1 MSGQNLF
8 SDFPPVR
15 KTEWLDKIKAD
26 LKGRPVAEL
35 FWQLADE
42 LVVDP
47 FAHPEDRRRQLDQ
60 PLTDL
65 RHWWIGASAQAGP
78 ALASLIDEL
87 REGGVQ
93 SLRLVVEARGQM
105 PEVVELLGSRWPD
118 LPHLVLDLPEG
129 ADSEWLEGLAFAKKP
144 DWVAGAACVGAARVI
159 VVGGTDPVA
168 TLVGALQQGCAA
180 LAEAVEQRGL
190 SAKDAHSR
198 LVFRFETGPEY
209 FLELARLRAF
219 ALLWGHV
226 LEGWQVAPRKPV
238 VEVHFAAEAYGD
250 DPYHNMIRATTL
262 AMSALLGGA
271 DRLEVRPVVLPH
283 EGETPFTRRIARN
296 VQHILQLE
304 SHFGKVADPV
314 AGSWYVEQLTD
325 QLARAAWDRFRT
337 SA

>member
-26 LKGRPVAEL
+26 LKGRPVEEL
-35 FWQLADE
+35 FWRLADE

-65 RHWWIGASAQAGP
+65 RRWWIGASAQAGP
-78 ALASLIDEL
+78 ALASLLDEL

-93 SLRLVVEARGQM
+93 SLRLVIEARGQL
-105 PEVVELLGSRWPD
+105 PEAVELLGSRWPD

-129 ADSEWLEGLAFAKKP
+129 ATSDWLEGLAFAKKP
-144 DWVAGAACVGAARVI
+144 DWVAGAAWAEAARVI
-159 VVGGTDPVA
+159 PVPGTDAVA
-168 TLVGALQQGCAA
+168 TLARALQQGCDV
-180 LAEAVEQRGL
+180 LAELVERHGL
-190 SAKDAHSR
+190 SAKEAHAR
-198 LVFRFETGPEY
+198 LVFRFELGPEY

-226 LEGWQVAPRKPV
+226 LEGWQEAPRKPQI
-238 VEVHFAAEAYGD
+238 EVHFATGAYGD

-271 DRLEVRPVVLPH
+271 DRLEVRPVVLPD

-296 VQHILQLE
+296 VQHILRLE

-325 QLARAAWDRFRT
+325 QLARAAWDRFRKP
-337 SA
+337 A